1 MWARSRTIG
10 GDRADRRGP
19 RVRGRGY
26 AWGRAT
32 TPTSGAKLAEREGG
46 NKCVSDWGGIDR
58 WDPPRRE
65 RGGAG
70 ARADGPK
77 GRGEGA
83 AGSFSFL
90 IFF

>member
-1 MWARSRTIG
+1 
-10 GDRADRRGP
+10 
-19 RVRGRGY
+19 
-26 AWGRAT
+26 
-32 TPTSGAKLAEREGG
+32 
-46 NKCVSDWGGIDR
+46 VSDWGGIDR